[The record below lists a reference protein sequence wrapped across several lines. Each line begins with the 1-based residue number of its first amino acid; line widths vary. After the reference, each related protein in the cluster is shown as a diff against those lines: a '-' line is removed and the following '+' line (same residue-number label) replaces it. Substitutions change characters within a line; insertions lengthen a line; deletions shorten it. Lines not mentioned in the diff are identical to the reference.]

1 VQFRL
6 DQLGKNILR
15 DFFVLVG
22 KADTEVEVP
31 PGDGQRI
38 DVWHAPDPAL
48 LLSHPE
54 FEPGL
59 LRILAEEEGAV
70 EVWSDAPDEADFH
83 GVVRKRYGWH
93 HVLELREKARLPLT
107 SLCLL
112 CAGRPTSVL
121 AKYGFEEDR
130 ALHTGVYVTNPP
142 AWRIRV
148 VVIGELPRVRGTI
161 LFRLLG
167 SLPVRR
173 LALRDLAAL
182 PEGAWERR
190 VALPWLIRLCFEVP
204 VEGLAAGEKDFIME
218 TREWY
223 EEWRRKNV
231 DEPLREARQE
241 ALAARQEALAA
252 RHAQMAQQAQQTTE
266 LFEMRLGR
274 PTTEA
279 ERATLAER
287 LRTLGQQRVG
297 AVVLELG
304 AEATAAWLADPSA
317 R

>member
-1 VQFRL
+1 MRFRL

-38 DVWHAPDPAL
+38 DVWHIPDAAL
-48 LLSHPE
+48 LLSHLE
-54 FEPGL
+54 IGPGL
-59 LRILAEEEGAV
+59 LRTMAEEEGAV
-70 EVWSDAPDEADFH
+70 EMWSDALSEADFH
-83 GVVRKRYGWH
+83 GVVRKRYRWH
-93 HVLELREKARLPLT
+93 HILELRARELLPLT

-121 AKYGFEEDR
+121 AKYKFEEEP
-130 ALHTGVYVTNPP
+130 ALGPGVYVTNPP
-142 AWRIRV
+142 AWRIRA
-148 VVIGELPRVRGTI
+148 VVIGELPRVRGTV

-167 SLPVRR
+167 SPPVRR
-173 LALRDLAAL
+173 VALQELAAL
-182 PEGAWERR
+182 PATAWEVR
-190 VALPWLIRLCFEVP
+190 VALPWLIRLCFEVS
-204 VEGLAAGEKDFIME
+204 VEGLAADEKDFIME

-231 DEPLREARQE
+231 DEPLQEARQE
-241 ALAARQEALAA
+241 AQAARQAA
-252 RHAQMAQQAQQTTE
+252 QQAQQEQAQQTTE

-287 LRTLGQQRVG
+287 LRTLGQRRVG
-297 AVVLELG
+297 AVVLELT
-304 AEATAAWLADPSA
+304 AEATSAWLADPNA